1 MVPSLSMLGVRC
13 QPGPWLL
20 ASSQRVGK
28 WKGLPGLSWSLSD
41 PDIKHDAV
49 LAMHFVLLSCEPRV
63 YKQGEWSLLLL
74 GLYQSCFWLQAL
86 LWCMPL
92 SCKWVSAA
100 TFSWLMKGKKK
111 EKRNQADPCCLLISS
126 GPNYTKGTAVCQP
139 GQCHPPAH
147 PYFAP
152 ESAKWLLQVNP

>member
-63 YKQGEWSLLLL
+63 YKPTGRMVSSSSWALPVLLLAAGTSL
-74 GLYQSCFWLQAL
+74 VHAPELQMGLCCHFL
-86 LWCMPL
+86 L
-92 SCKWVSAA
+92 AYER
-100 TFSWLMKGKKK
+100 KKK
-111 EKRNQADPCCLLISS
+111 KKREIKQIL
-126 GPNYTKGTAVCQP
+126 AVCLFLQDLIT
-139 GQCHPPAH
+139 QREQQFVSLA
-147 PYFAP
+147 
-152 ESAKWLLQVNP
+152 SATLLPTPILPQNQQSGCSR